1 LGGGSKAE
9 ILSPLCALVVAE
21 RLLMGSPKNHQGNV
35 KVNAATPPRPRPP
48 RPAGEQAISPALY
61 AQIRQ
66 AIAEIK
72 R

>member
-1 LGGGSKAE
+1 
-9 ILSPLCALVVAE
+9 
-21 RLLMGSPKNHQGNV
+21 MGSPKNQQGNV
-35 KVNAATPPRPRPP
+35 KVNSATPPRPRPP
-48 RPAGEQAISPALY
+48 RPAGEQAINTQLY